1 MNKNILIVA
10 AHPDDEV
17 LGCGGTIAK
26 LVKDGFEVYALI
38 LGEGITSRGK
48 RRNIRNKMNDIH
60 RLREQAKKANNVLG
74 VKNIFFDKFPDNRFD
89 TVALLDI
96 IKAIEHVIAQVK
108 PGIIYTHYR
117 KDLNIDHRITYNAV
131 LTACR
136 PIKGQT
142 VKEIYSFEIPS
153 STEWNYP
160 CNFNPTLIE
169 DIADTIN
176 AKIEAFK
183 YYKTELRNFPHPRS
197 EEVIKIIAKRWG
209 SIARLNYAE
218 VFEVVRIIKATD
230 ITLNLV
236 SENDCRNLWLWRN
249 HPDVRKG
256 CFRDGCIVWQEH
268 KQWFYKS
275 LKNKN
280 IRIYVASRGKD
291 KIGVIRFRR
300 LKDYIKVSV
309 NLNPEFFGKGLGAN
323 IIRLGT
329 EKVLEEKK
337 FRKPIIA
344 EIRLDNIIS
353 QKAFYKAGYKY
364 IKTLPDKVIYKK

>member
-1 MNKNILIVA
+1 MNKNILVVA

-26 LVKDGFEVYALI
+26 LIKDGFEVCALI
-38 LGEGITSRGK
+38 LGEGITSRSEK
-48 RRNIRNKMNDIH
+48 RNIKNKIKDIYS
-60 RLREQAKKANNVLG
+60 LRKQAKKANNILG
-74 VKNIFFDKFPDNRFD
+74 VKNIFFDTFPDNRFD

-96 IKAIEHVIAQVK
+96 IKSIERVIAKIK
-108 PGIIYTHYR
+108 PDIIYTHHR
-117 KDLNIDHRITYNAV
+117 NDLNIDHRITYNAV

-136 PIKGQT
+136 PVKRQT

-160 CNFNPTLIE
+160 CDFSPTVIE

-176 AKIEAFK
+176 IKIGAFK
-183 YYKTELRNFPHPRS
+183 CYKTELRNFPHPRS

-209 SIARLNYAE
+209 GIARLNYAE
-218 VFEVVRIIKATD
+218 VFEVVRIIKTTE
-230 ITLNLV
+230 IVLNLV
-236 SENDCRNLWLWRN
+236 SEKDCRDLWLWRN
-249 HPDVRKG
+249 HPEVRKG
-256 CFRDGCIVWQEH
+256 CFREECIDWQEH
-268 KQWFYKS
+268 KQWFYKRVKDS
-275 LKNKN
+275 NV
-280 IRIYVASRGKD
+280 RIYIASKGED
-291 KIGVIRFRR
+291 KIGVIRFKK
-300 LKDYIKVSV
+300 LKDFVKVSV
-309 NLNPEFFGKGLGAN
+309 NLNPTFFGKGIGSN

-329 EKVLEEKK
+329 ERIIEDKK

-364 IKTLPDKVIYKK
+364 VKTLQDRVIYQK